1 MIRRNPRR
9 RKARTNY
16 LPRVRPCQQFSSRFH
31 QVLPSIGKI
40 TLSPNLPSSS
50 LVWATGFA
58 VLLIALQFLP
68 ADWHRALW
76 FDRAAIDHGQW
87 WRLLTGNLV
96 HLGWRHLALNVAALV
111 IGIWVFYPARTP
123 IAWAIAQTLCAL
135 VSSLGLYFFSPDIL
149 WCVGMSGALH
159 GLLMIG
165 AIDWIRQ
172 GDRTGWLLLAAWT
185 GKLIWEQTHGAL
197 PFSTETV
204 GSTVVVDAHLWGAIG
219 GLLYVALE
227 YLYHRWRPTRRIAA

>member
-1 MIRRNPRR
+1 MGS
-9 RKARTNY
+9 
-16 LPRVRPCQQFSSRFH
+16 SSR
-31 QVLPSIGKI
+31 KI
-40 TLSPNLPSSS
+40 TVSPYLESSS

-58 VLLIALQFLP
+58 VLLIALQLLP
-68 ADWHRALW
+68 DTWQRAMW

-87 WRLLTGNLV
+87 WRILTGNLI
-96 HLGWRHLALNVAALV
+96 HLGWRHLALNVAALL

-123 IAWAIAQTLCAL
+123 IAWAIAQTVCAL
-135 VSSLGLYFFSPDIL
+135 VSSLGLYFFSPNIQ

-172 GDRTGWLLLAAWT
+172 GDRMGWVLLAVWS
-185 GKLIWEQTHGAL
+185 GKLAWEQWQGAL
-197 PFSTETV
+197 PLSAETV
-204 GSTVVVDAHLWGAIG
+204 GSAVVVDAHLWGAIG

-227 YLYHRWRPTRRIAA
+227 FLYRQRRHHQ

>member
-1 MIRRNPRR
+1 MIRCQPKP
-9 RKARTNY
+9 RKARADY
-16 LPRVRPCQQFSSRFH
+16 LPAPGPCQQFSPRIHLVKPSSR
-31 QVLPSIGKI
+31 KI
-40 TLSPNLPSSS
+40 TFSPFLPSSS
-50 LVWATGFA
+50 LAWATGFA
-58 VLLIALQFLP
+58 VLLVALQFLP
-68 ADWHRALW
+68 PDWHRALW

-96 HLGWRHLALNVAALV
+96 HLGWRHLALNVSALL

-123 IAWAIAQTLCAL
+123 IAWAIALVVCGV
-135 VSSLGLYFFSPDIL
+135 VSSLGLYFFSPEVM

-172 GDRTGWLLLAAWT
+172 GDRMGWLLLFAWT
-185 GKLIWEQTHGAL
+185 GKLAWEQTHGAM
-197 PFSTETV
+197 PFSAETL
-204 GSTVVVDAHLWGAIG
+204 SAPVVVDAHLWGAIG

-227 YLYHRWRPTRRIAA
+227 HLYRRWRTVP